1 MPRVIEVWSCVPD
14 FGQPAYDGRVPE
26 GDTIFRAAA
35 VLRSAL
41 VGRELLAFDAPRLSG
56 PRPTIGTLIEEV
68 RSRGKHLEIVFDDGM
83 VLHTHMRMTGSWHVY
98 RPGERWRKDPSKLRV
113 GLEVPE
119 WIAVCFSAPVVEVY
133 RDTDRRRHP
142 GLGSLGPDLC
152 QPDAD
157 LALAVD
163 RFGEYPAE
171 GTSVADALLDQ
182 RVAAGVG
189 NVYKSEVL
197 WSCQLDPFVPAAEV
211 PVETRR
217 ELLETAA
224 RMLRANLG
232 SPVRVT
238 APQVAGGLAVYG
250 RSGKPCLRCN
260 SPIAMR
266 KHGVHERVTYW
277 CPTCQL
283 SPAASASS

>member
-1 MPRVIEVWSCVPD
+1 
-14 FGQPAYDGRVPE
+14 VPE

-56 PRPTIGTLIEEV
+56 PMPNVGTLIEEV
-68 RSRGKHLEIVFDDGM
+68 RTRGKHLEIVFDDGM

-98 RPGERWRKDPSKLRV
+98 RPGEKWRKDPSKLRV

-133 RDTDRRRHP
+133 RETDRRRHP

-152 QPDAD
+152 QPEPD
-157 LALAVD
+157 LALAVERWGQFSID
-163 RFGEYPAE
+163 N
-171 GTSVADALLDQ
+171 TSVADALLDQ

-197 WSCQLDPFVPAAEV
+197 WACRLDPFVLASAV
-211 PVETRR
+211 SSETRR
-217 ELLETAA
+217 ELLETAT
-224 RMLRANLG
+224 RMLQANLG
-232 SPVRVT
+232 GAMRVT
-238 APQVAGGLAVYG
+238 APQVPGGLAVYG
-250 RSGKPCLRCN
+250 RAGKPCPRCN
-260 SPIAMR
+260 TPIEMR
-266 KHGVHERVTYW
+266 KHGQHARVTYW

-283 SPAASASS
+283 VPVPAPAEGEPVDGSDS